1 MRLPLRTATFL
12 VSGAALGACLLWA
25 LAGLP
30 DFGSFHGAVGTLLD
44 RVAVHERHASNVIS
58 TVVFDYRGFD
68 TLGEELILFA
78 AVMGVAL
85 ILRAIRDENAPRP
98 HDRVAS
104 DAVRLVGQLMV
115 PVTLLTGLWLAAF
128 GYVTPGGGFQGG
140 VVLAAALLMLWAGGS
155 YRAYKRAS
163 PRAMVDAVE
172 GASAAG
178 FVVVGLVALAI
189 DGVFLKNLFVGGTPG
204 TLVSSGS
211 IALLNWLSAIE
222 VAAANVL
229 LFHEFFEEYVPTLE
243 GRE

>member
-1 MRLPLRTATFL
+1 VRLRTGTFL
-12 VSGAALGACLLWA
+12 ASGAVLGTVVLWA

-30 DFGSFHGAVGTLLD
+30 DFGNFHGRVGTLLD

-78 AVMGVAL
+78 AAMGVAL
-85 ILRAIRDENAPRP
+85 ILRSIRDEGPRP
-98 HDRVAS
+98 RDRVQS

-115 PVTLLTGLWLAAF
+115 PVALLTGLWLAAF

-155 YRAYKRAS
+155 YRAYRRVS
-163 PRAMVDAVE
+163 PRAVVDAVE
-172 GASAAG
+172 GSSAAG
-178 FVVVGLVALAI
+178 FVVVGLIALAI

-204 TLVSSGS
+204 TLVSGGS
-211 IALLNWLSAIE
+211 IALLNWLSAVE

-229 LFHEFFEEYVPTLE
+229 LFHEFFEEYVQTLDE
-243 GRE
+243 SA